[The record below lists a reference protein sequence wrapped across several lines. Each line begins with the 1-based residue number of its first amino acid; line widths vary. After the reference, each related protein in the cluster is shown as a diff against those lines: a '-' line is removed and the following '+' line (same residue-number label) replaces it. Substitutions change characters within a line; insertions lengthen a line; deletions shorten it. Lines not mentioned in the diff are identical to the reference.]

1 LTKGSYQQEL
11 DNFFGVADPGNPP
24 AQRVTKSA
32 LSQARKQLSHTAF
45 INLNRQAVD
54 AYYAGHPK
62 LKTWHGFRLCA
73 IDGSQLR
80 VPSEPDVVATFGV
93 HPGKENQQGCPLAL
107 VSVYYDV
114 LNHIS
119 IDSSINPTAASE
131 RDCVAAHLNYAHAN
145 DLSLLDR
152 GYNAF
157 WLYALY
163 EATGRYFCMRAK
175 IKQGL
180 LYQQFAESGMAQ
192 TVITLEANSRSVEQ
206 CLEKGLP
213 TQSLKLRLIRVE
225 LEDGEVEVL
234 ITNLMDEES
243 YPASE
248 FKALYHLRWGA
259 EENYKRLKQWVEIEN
274 FSGKSALSVRQDFY
288 AKVLSTNLTAMV
300 ANAAQQHVDKATA
313 HRKHDYQV
321 NFAQALSKMKNILI
335 ELILLSA
342 RKLKRKLEALIDY
355 MSRTLEP
362 IRRGRRYGRSDAK
375 SKNRIFYCNYKRAK

>member
-1 LTKGSYQQEL
+1 L
-11 DNFFGVADPGNPP
+11 DNFFNVANPDNPP
-24 AQRVTKSA
+24 AQVVTKSA

-45 INLNRQAVD
+45 IDLNRQVVD
-54 AYYAGHPK
+54 AYYAAHPE

-80 VPSEPDVVATFGV
+80 VPDEPDIVDAFGV
-93 HPGKENQQGCPLAL
+93 NPGKENQKDCPLAL

-119 IDSSINPTAASE
+119 IDSSINHTTASE
-131 RDCVAAHLNYAHAN
+131 RDCAADHLNHAHAN
-145 DLSLLDR
+145 DLSILDR

-163 EATGRYFCMRAK
+163 QATGRYFCMRAK
-175 IKQGL
+175 INQGL
-180 LYQQFAESGMAQ
+180 LYKQFTESGKAQ
-192 TVITLEANSRSVEQ
+192 AVITLEANQRSVEQ

-213 TQSLKLRLIRVE
+213 TQPLRLRLIRVE

-234 ITNLMDEES
+234 ITNLMDEQAF
-243 YPASE
+243 PACE
-248 FKALYHLRWGA
+248 FKELYHLRWGA

-274 FSGKSALSVRQDFY
+274 FSGKSVLSVKQDFY

-300 ANAAQQHVDKATA
+300 TNDAQQQVDKATA
-313 HRKHDYQV
+313 HRRHDYQV

-335 ELILLSA
+335 ELLLLSA
-342 RKLKRKLEALIDY
+342 RKLQGKLEALIDY
-355 MSRTLEP
+355 IACAIEP
-362 IRRGRRYGRSDAK
+362 IRRGRSYSRSNPK